1 MSKNADLLLSSISQ
15 YYDKNPA
22 NKLLLEQ
29 LISGEYDISLR
40 IIDWF
45 ITHYAKDKNVVYW
58 LDPVQFTLHASP
70 AAHLKKV
77 HVYLDYRAQLKS
89 YSKFFFDPFRRHER
103 ITFIIQNRPLKT
115 VETTI
120 GQLNFFRWVFQNNLL
135 AYIKAHKQEIEEHVS
150 QHQQNTESKS
160 KGTPTRMLTPLSQQT
175 RSFLRFD

>member
-1 MSKNADLLLSSISQ
+1 MSKNAELLLSSISH
-15 YYDKNPA
+15 YYDKNPPY
-22 NKLLLEQ
+22 KLLLEK
-29 LISGEYDISLR
+29 LITGEADISLR

-45 ITHYAKDKNVVYW
+45 ITHYAKDKNSVYW
-58 LDPVQFTLHASP
+58 LDPVQLTLHDAP

-103 ITFIIQNRPLKT
+103 ITFIIQNRPLQT

-135 AYIKAHKQEIEEHVS
+135 DYIRAHKQAIEEHVS
-150 QHQQNTESKS
+150 QHQKT
-160 KGTPTRMLTPLSQQT
+160 TPDTKNAKRIIAPLSQQT